1 MRPNY
6 PDLGSASYWLKMS
19 LSHVEAIR
27 STTQIGMA
35 RSSDIISQGNRWEYY
50 KMSAVFSC
58 LSDQLVK
65 KVWSVKQILL

>member
-6 PDLGSASYWLKMS
+6 PDLGSASYWLKIS
-19 LSHVEAIR
+19 FCDVEAIG

-35 RSSDIISQGNRWEYY
+35 RSSDIISQGNHWGHY
-50 KMSAVFSC
+50 KMLAVFSC

-65 KVWSVKQILL
+65 KVLSVKQILL